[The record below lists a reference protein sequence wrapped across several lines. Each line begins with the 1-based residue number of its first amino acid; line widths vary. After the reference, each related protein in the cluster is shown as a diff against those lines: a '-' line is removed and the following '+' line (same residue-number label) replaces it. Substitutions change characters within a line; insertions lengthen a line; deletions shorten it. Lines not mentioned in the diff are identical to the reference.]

1 MSLAALL
8 ALADSRLPAGGH
20 AHSAGAEQAVNDRY
34 VRDEAS
40 LATLLRRRLLTTGTV
55 AAHLAAAA
63 CAAASLAHPSPHP
76 SSRDHGI
83 PAQGGVPGSHD
94 HEGGDVVGEAGAA
107 LARLDAETDA
117 RTPAPAAR
125 DASRAQGRGLVR
137 VARAAWPSPAWALLP
152 RAPHHPLALGV
163 AAAAA
168 GCSPHQAALVAAYL
182 STTAPAT
189 ASSRLLGLD
198 PVTVAAVLAR
208 LGPDVEAVA
217 TGAVRA
223 LAAGEP
229 PAVES
234 DPLSDLLQTRHT
246 PREDKLFAS

>member
-63 CAAASLAHPSPHP
+63 CAAASRAHASPDPSP
-76 SSRDHGI
+76 RDQGI
-83 PAQGGVPGSHD
+83 PPPRGVAGSPDHDAVGVGGR
-94 HEGGDVVGEAGAA
+94 A
-107 LARLDAETDA
+107 LARLDAEADA

-217 TGAVRA
+217 ADADRAVAR
-223 LAAGEP
+223 GEE